1 MIITIKPVD
10 IKEDEAK
17 LGSYSL
23 NDFGNNKGM
32 TVSSEKTS

>member
-1 MIITIKPVD
+1 MPAEVYN

-17 LGSYSL
+17 LGSYGL
-23 NDFGNNKGM
+23 NDFGSNKGM